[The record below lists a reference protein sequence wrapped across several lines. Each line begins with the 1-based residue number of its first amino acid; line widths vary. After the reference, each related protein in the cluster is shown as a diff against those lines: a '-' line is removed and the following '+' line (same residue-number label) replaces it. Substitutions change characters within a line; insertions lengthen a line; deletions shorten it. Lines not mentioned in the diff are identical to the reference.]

1 MISLIVLF
9 SVLIL
14 FNLIIL
20 FFFNYIKNLI
30 NIYDYPDKKKKL
42 HSKPIP
48 LFGGWIFL
56 FNLIFFLILKIAD
69 ISSSE
74 MYIIILCSLIFL
86 IIGIVDDKY
95 NLQAYS
101 KFLSLLII
109 LCFFFYFFDN
119 LIINNLKIY
128 NYNIHFNNYIAFFF
142 SILCVLLF
150 VNAFNLFDGINLQS
164 SLYSAYI
171 FLFIFY
177 KGLYTELTLIL
188 LIPLSLIV
196 YLNGKN
202 KIFMGNGGTL
212 FLGCLISLLIIANY
226 NKKNFVNADE
236 IFLLMLV
243 PGIDMFR
250 LFLQRIFYKKNP
262 FIGDRE
268 HLHHY
273 LLEVYGYRWAI
284 ILILL
289 ITILPSLLSFFIDSI
304 VLTIFF
310 ITLYLLIFIF
320 IKKKIIKKI
329 T

>member
-1 MISLIVLF
+1 MIGLIVLC
-9 SVLIL
+9 SVFIL

-42 HSKPIP
+42 HRKPIP
-48 LFGGWIFL
+48 LLGGWIFF

-74 MYIIILCSLIFL
+74 IYIILCTLIFL
-86 IIGIVDDKY
+86 IIGIIDDKY
-95 NLQAYS
+95 DLRPYS
-101 KFLSLLII
+101 KFLFLLII
-109 LCFFFYFFDN
+109 LSFFFYFFDN
-119 LIINNLKIY
+119 LIISNLKLY
-128 NYNIHFNNYIAFFF
+128 NYNFNFNNYSAFFF
-142 SILCVLLF
+142 SIFCVLLF

-164 SLYSAYI
+164 SLYSVYI
-171 FLFIFY
+171 FSFIFY
-177 KGLYTELTLIL
+177 KGLYTDLTLIL
-188 LIPLSLIV
+188 LIPLLLIV

-202 KIFMGNGGTL
+202 KIFMGNSGTL
-212 FLGCLISLLIIANY
+212 FLGCFISLLVIANY
-226 NKKNFVNADE
+226 KKNFVNADE

-250 LFLQRIFYKKNP
+250 LFLQRILYKKNP

-273 LLEVYGYRWAI
+273 FLEVYGYRRSI

-320 IKKKIIKKI
+320 IKKKLNKKI